1 MDTKKAL
8 LRVFLIFGFLQLLVI
23 GVSVSAATP
32 ISYGDYVNGTISTP
46 NTWDTYTFSG
56 RAGEP
61 IYIRLRTSWSDYGQI
76 ILRFSNGSIIEPP
89 YGVYG
94 TVLSTTL
101 TANDQYTLQVGDK
114 EGDDTGTYHLY
125 LQRTKDP
132 AKPIPISY
140 SDYVNGTIPHPA
152 LWNTYTFS
160 GTTGEPIYI
169 RLRTSWSDYGQFVLY
184 APNGTQIAYP
194 YGVYGM
200 ALGTILPA
208 TGNYTILVGD
218 KEGDNTGT
226 YYLYL
231 QRTKDPAKP
240 IPITYGDT
248 LNGTIPHPALWNTYT
263 FNGASGDSIY
273 IRLRTSWSDYGQF
286 VLYAPNGTQIAYP
299 YGVYGTVFE
308 TILLTWDTGNY
319 TILVGDKEG
328 DNTGTYDLYLLRV
341 GTNRVTADFFANV
354 TSGFKPLA
362 VKFTDASSNFP
373 NKWNWSFGDG
383 NYSTVQNPVYIYTSA
398 GTYNVSLNA
407 TNAYNSDILTKLRY
421 INVTAPITP
430 PTAAF
435 NGTPLTGNAPLG
447 VTFTDSSTGTSLSN
461 WRWDF
466 GDGNITSYGVRT
478 HPFHIYTSAGLK
490 SINLTVTGSGG
501 TDSEVKTNY
510 INVTTP
516 STLPTAAFNG
526 TPVKGNAP
534 LGVTFTDSSTGTSLT
549 NWRWDFGD
557 GNITSY
563 GVRTHPFH
571 IYTSAG
577 LKSINLTVTGSGGTD
592 SEVKTNYINV
602 TEPSSNNTLTFQPGS
617 AMVSLGSIT
626 TYSIV
631 LNNASHGLAG
641 YNITVVSANASIAK
655 IVGVTYPAWASL
667 LLNSTFPTDRAW
679 FRAVDFTGASGTQNI
694 TLFTITIRGDAPGAT
709 TLTIIPQTVEDRV
722 GGWYTV
728 DVLPAQ
734 FIVASVKPFPN
745 PEGGFFPL
753 PTDPNHDGKYED
765 LDGNK
770 DIGFND
776 VVVLYQNM
784 EDTDAGVY
792 GPIIFFDYDNSD
804 FIGFNDVV
812 RLNEMIT

>member
-1 MDTKKAL
+1 L
-8 LRVFLIFGFLQLLVI
+8 
-23 GVSVSAATP
+23 
-32 ISYGDYVNGTISTP
+32 
-46 NTWDTYTFSG
+46 
-56 RAGEP
+56 
-61 IYIRLRTSWSDYGQI
+61 
-76 ILRFSNGSIIEPP
+76 
-89 YGVYG
+89 
-94 TVLSTTL
+94 
-101 TANDQYTLQVGDK
+101 VGDK
-114 EGDDTGTYHLY
+114 EGDNTGTYHLY

-226 YYLYL
+226 YHLYL

-466 GDGNITSYGVRT
+466 GDGNITSYGVRTHPFHIYTSAGLKSINLTVTGSGGTDSEVKTNYINVTTPSTLPTAAFNGTPVKGNAPLGVTFTDSSTGASLTNWRWDFGDGNITNYGVRT